1 MSRLWTIGQIAR
13 EAGQP
18 LHRVEYLVRARNIA
32 PTGRAGRLRVFDEPT
47 VRRIVELLRGV
58 GAAHQKGGCE

>member
-1 MSRLWTIGQIAR
+1 MAKLWTIGAIAR

-32 PTGRAGRLRVFDEPT
+32 PIGRAGRLRVFSAET
-47 VRRIVELLRGV
+47 ARQIVTELRGN
-58 GAAHQKGGCE
+58 AAKGVTNE